1 MQVHLRLGLKLK
13 KIHHILRFSQSQWPK
28 LCQVQHKK
36 KVEAEKNGGMDGKAF
51 YILMNNAEFNK
62 TMENWRNRM
71 DVKV

>member
-1 MQVHLRLGLKLK
+1 MSSSTQ
-13 KIHHILRFSQSQWPK
+13 
-28 LCQVQHKK
+28 KK
-36 KVEAEKNGGMDGKAF
+36 KKGEAEKNDGMDGKAF